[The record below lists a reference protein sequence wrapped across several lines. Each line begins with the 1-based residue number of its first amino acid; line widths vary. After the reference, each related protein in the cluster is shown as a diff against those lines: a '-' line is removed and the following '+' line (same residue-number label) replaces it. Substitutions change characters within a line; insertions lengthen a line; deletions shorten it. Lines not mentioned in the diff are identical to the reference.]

1 MLAGEDSEGEIPMQT
16 VFGHFPMTIAQM
28 AAWAQAQSHL
38 TQRECAHALH
48 RLDYPRTITLRK
60 V

>member
-1 MLAGEDSEGEIPMQT
+1 MNL
-16 VFGHFPMTIAQM
+16 VFDHWPMTIAQM

-38 TQRECAHALH
+38 TQRECDHALY